1 MESINKMVE
10 AFGKDKLATKKEFIS
25 LKENSVKQLQGGYVG
40 ETGYRKIIS
49 LKLEDLEKRNQTKT
63 NDIIAAMAKV
73 FTAELDKLNSM
84 EQQVTADDLA
94 EITLL
99 SEMDLT
105 EEEFRFYFY
114 KYQNKPIVLKKIR
127 QIYKQ
132 GSYYFAFPLSKKE
145 ILEQWESEMT
155 TAVNYINTTVDYMKS
170 SANDLMVDEI
180 VINAYIKE
188 LERLVT
194 DFSHK

>member
-25 LKENSVKQLQGGYVG
+25 LKENSIKQLQDGYVG
-40 ETGYRKIIS
+40 ETGYREIIS

-73 FTAELDKLNSM
+73 FTAELDKLNSI

-99 SEMDLT
+99 SETDLT

-145 ILEQWESEMT
+145 ILEQWESEVT